1 MTPLSTPQVLM
12 YKSPQRTGLEMS
24 TSRFLL
30 MVELDSEMVLHSDS
44 IAALTQK
51 IERGPGV
58 STPCIRGRKRLIP

>member
-1 MTPLSTPQVLM
+1 
-12 YKSPQRTGLEMS
+12 MS